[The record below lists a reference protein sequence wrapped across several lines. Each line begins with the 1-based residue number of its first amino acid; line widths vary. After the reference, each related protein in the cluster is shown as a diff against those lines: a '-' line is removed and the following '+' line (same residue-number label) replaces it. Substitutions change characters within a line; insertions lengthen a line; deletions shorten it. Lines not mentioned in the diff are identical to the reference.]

1 MFFRLFVSSVS
12 LLILYAA
19 PPAISDPTDVTTE
32 AGGDFVIADGD
43 LVVLDGRNTVR
54 VRIDSDTGSYFAHDE
69 EGRRSVHIDQ
79 PGANL
84 VLGGSGGGRE
94 DDDGD
99 LVIFSNRA
107 SEHDVNDAAIH
118 LDGGAGAVR
127 VGGGGEPGLL
137 VLRTRTGRQRI
148 LLDARSAALVLG
160 NGGQGGAAGHLEMRA
175 ANGATTIDLE
185 ADSGEITAE
194 RLSLSGSGAG
204 GREGIDSATL
214 FLSSNNPSLALLDDT
229 AGNRNGWYIQSGTA
243 GQLVFQTGTPDG
255 IGQRV
260 MVLDTDGSVCLGAC
274 D

>member
-1 MFFRLFVSSVS
+1 MRRKPIGVDTAIYVKRLRKYKDRISGDIHMFFRLFVSSVS

-107 SEHDVNDAAIH
+107 SEHNVNDAAIH

-127 VGGGGEPGLL
+127 VGGGGG
-137 VLRTRTGRQRI
+137 
-148 LLDARSAALVLG
+148 AR
-160 NGGQGGAAGHLEMRA
+160 HHPRPRA
-175 ANGATTIDLE
+175 AD
-185 ADSGEITAE
+185 
-194 RLSLSGSGAG
+194 
-204 GREGIDSATL
+204 GRA
-214 FLSSNNPSLALLDDT
+214 
-229 AGNRNGWYIQSGTA
+229 
-243 GQLVFQTGTPDG
+243 
-255 IGQRV
+255 
-260 MVLDTDGSVCLGAC
+260 
-274 D
+274 